1 MTTQPQNKPLLQS
14 NEAAA
19 PEVNQFDVAGVGC
32 VSIDDFLYVDAVR
45 TDDKGR
51 IQARE
56 RQPGGNIATALVA
69 AAVLGARVA
78 FVGRLSDQ
86 DDGALVRADLAAYGV
101 DLQFAPAD
109 LEARPIRATIVVFQH
124 GDRFIAYDDAT
135 RIGLLPGDDV
145 TPLLRSR
152 TVLLDNYALATT
164 IAAFGADMGDVPIVA
179 DVEAEVEF
187 KSLEQVQHLVL
198 PMAFAR
204 RLAAES
210 EPAAIVNA
218 LWNDR
223 RSTVVITDGADGVWF
238 RDAERADCRHQ
249 PSFEVPVVD
258 TTGCGDVFHGA
269 YAVGLARGL
278 GADERIRF
286 AAAAGAICAT
296 GRGGRG
302 RLPTE
307 NDIVDLARSPRTR
320 AAGSGARAR
329 SEGNH

>member
-1 MTTQPQNKPLLQS
+1 MTAQPQNKPS
-14 NEAAA
+14 PRSKAVAA
-19 PEVNQFDVAGVGC
+19 PEVSQFDVAGVGC
-32 VSIDDFLYVDAVR
+32 VSIDDFLYVDAFQ

-51 IQARE
+51 IQSRE

-78 FVGRLSDQ
+78 FVGRLSDRE
-86 DDGALVRADLAAYGV
+86 DGALVRADLAAYGV
-101 DLQFAPAD
+101 DLQFALPD
-109 LEARPIRATIVVFQH
+109 FEARPIRATIVVFQH

-145 TPLLRSR
+145 TALLQSR
-152 TVLLDNYALATT
+152 IVLLDTYALAST
-164 IAAFGADMGDVPIVA
+164 ISAFGAEVGELPIVA
-179 DVEAEVEF
+179 DVEADVDPN
-187 KSLEQVQHLVL
+187 SLAQVQHLVL

-204 RLAAES
+204 RLTAES

-238 RDAERADCRHQ
+238 RDVGSADCRYQ

-269 YAVGLARGL
+269 YAVALARGFD
-278 GADERIRF
+278 AFERVRF

-307 NDIVDLARSPRTR
+307 HD
-320 AAGSGARAR
+320 
-329 SEGNH
+329 

>member
-1 MTTQPQNKPLLQS
+1 M
-14 NEAAA
+14 
-19 PEVNQFDVAGVGC
+19 NQLDVAGVGC
-32 VSIDDFLYVDAVR
+32 VSIDDFLYVDAFQ

-86 DDGALVRADLAAYGV
+86 EDGALVRADLAAHGV
-101 DLQFAPAD
+101 DLQFALPD

-145 TPLLRSR
+145 TPLLQAR
-152 TVLLDNYALATT
+152 TVLLDTYTLSPTITAL
-164 IAAFGADMGDVPIVA
+164 GSDVNRVLIVS
-179 DVEAEVEF
+179 DVEAEVESA
-187 KSLEQVQHLVL
+187 SLKQVQHLVL

-204 RLAAES
+204 RLTGET
-210 EPAAIVNA
+210 EPAVIVSA

-223 RSTVVITDGADGVWF
+223 RAAVVVTDGADGVWF
-238 RDAERADCRHQ
+238 RDATSADCKHQ
-249 PSFEVPVVD
+249 PSFDVPVLD

-269 YAVGLARGL
+269 YAVALAREL
-278 GADERIRF
+278 DTLERVRF

-307 NDIVDLARSPRTR
+307 HDINELVSTGRV
-320 AAGSGARAR
+320 
-329 SEGNH
+329 

>member
-1 MTTQPQNKPLLQS
+1 MTVQPQNKPLLQS

-19 PEVNQFDVAGVGC
+19 REVNQFDVAGVGC
-32 VSIDDFLYVDAVR
+32 VSIDDFLYVDAFQ

-51 IQARE
+51 IRARE
-56 RQPGGNIATALVA
+56 QQFGGNIATALVA
-69 AAVLGARVA
+69 AARLGARVA

-86 DDGALVRADLAAYGV
+86 EDGALVRADLAAHGV
-101 DLQFAPAD
+101 DLQFALSD
-109 LEARPIRATIVVFQH
+109 SEARPIRATIVVFQH

-145 TPLLRSR
+145 TPLLQSR
-152 TVLLDNYALATT
+152 TLLLDTYALAPV
-164 IAAFGADMGDVPIVA
+164 IAALGTDISQVLIVG
-179 DVEAEVEF
+179 DVEAEVDSV
-187 KSLEQVQHLVL
+187 SLKQVQHLVL
-198 PMAFAR
+198 PMTFAR
-204 RLAAES
+204 RMTGES
-210 EPAAIVNA
+210 EPAAIVDA
-218 LWNDR
+218 LWNDQ

-238 RDAERADCRHQ
+238 RDAGSASCRHQ

-269 YAVGLARGL
+269 YAVALARGFDAL
-278 GADERIRF
+278 ERVQF

-307 NDIVDLARSPRTR
+307 QDIAELISTGRV
-320 AAGSGARAR
+320 
-329 SEGNH
+329 

>member
-1 MTTQPQNKPLLQS
+1 M
-14 NEAAA
+14 
-19 PEVNQFDVAGVGC
+19 NQLDVAGVGC
-32 VSIDDFLYVDAVR
+32 VSIDDFLYVDAFQA
-45 TDDKGR
+45 DDKGR

-69 AAVLGARVA
+69 AAGLGARVA
-78 FVGRLSDQ
+78 FVGRLSTRGE
-86 DDGALVRADLAAYGV
+86 GALVRADLASHGV
-101 DLQFAPAD
+101 DLQFALHD
-109 LEARPIRATIVVFQH
+109 SEARPIRATVVVFKH

-145 TPLLRSR
+145 TPLLQSR
-152 TVLLDNYALATT
+152 TVLLDTYALAPT
-164 IAAFGADMGDVPIVA
+164 ITALGSDVNRVLVVA
-179 DVEAEVEF
+179 DVEAEVESA
-187 KSLEQVQHLVL
+187 SLEKVQHLVL

-204 RLAAES
+204 RLTAES
-210 EPAAIVNA
+210 VPAAIVNA

-223 RSTVVITDGADGVWF
+223 RSTVVVTDGADGVWF
-238 RDAERADCRHQ
+238 RDAASTDCYYQ

-269 YAVGLARGL
+269 YAVALARGFD
-278 GADERIRF
+278 ASERVRF

-307 NDIVDLARSPRTR
+307 DDIVELVSTGRV
-320 AAGSGARAR
+320 
-329 SEGNH
+329 

>member
-1 MTTQPQNKPLLQS
+1 MTVQPQNKPLLQS
-14 NEAAA
+14 NEAVARKM
-19 PEVNQFDVAGVGC
+19 NQLDVAGVGC
-32 VSIDDFLYVDAVR
+32 VSIDDFLYVDAFQ

-86 DDGALVRADLAAYGV
+86 EDGALVRADLAAHGV
-101 DLQFAPAD
+101 DLQFALPD

-145 TPLLRSR
+145 TPLLQAR
-152 TVLLDNYALATT
+152 TVLLDTYTLSPTITAL
-164 IAAFGADMGDVPIVA
+164 GSDVNRVLIVS
-179 DVEAEVEF
+179 DVEAEVESA
-187 KSLEQVQHLVL
+187 SLKQVQHLVL

-204 RLAAES
+204 RLTGET
-210 EPAAIVNA
+210 EPEVIVSA

-223 RSTVVITDGADGVWF
+223 RAAVVVTDGADGVWF
-238 RDAERADCRHQ
+238 RDATTADCKHQ
-249 PSFEVPVVD
+249 PSFDVPVLD

-269 YAVGLARGL
+269 YAVALAREL
-278 GADERIRF
+278 DTLERVRF
-286 AAAAGAICAT
+286 AAAAGAVCAT

-307 NDIVDLARSPRTR
+307 HDINELVSTGRV
-320 AAGSGARAR
+320 
-329 SEGNH
+329 

>member
-1 MTTQPQNKPLLQS
+1 M
-14 NEAAA
+14 
-19 PEVNQFDVAGVGC
+19 NQLDVAGVGC
-32 VSIDDFLYVDAVR
+32 VSIDDFLYVDAFQ

-86 DDGALVRADLAAYGV
+86 EDGALVRADLAAHGV
-101 DLQFAPAD
+101 DLQFALPD

-145 TPLLRSR
+145 TPLLQAR
-152 TVLLDNYALATT
+152 TVLLDTYTLSPTITAL
-164 IAAFGADMGDVPIVA
+164 GSDVNRVLIVS
-179 DVEAEVEF
+179 DVEAEVESA
-187 KSLEQVQHLVL
+187 SLKQVQHLVL

-204 RLAAES
+204 RLTGET
-210 EPAAIVNA
+210 EPEVIVSA

-223 RSTVVITDGADGVWF
+223 RAAVVVTDGADGVWF
-238 RDAERADCRHQ
+238 RDATTADCKHQ
-249 PSFEVPVVD
+249 PSFDVPVLD

-269 YAVGLARGL
+269 YAVALAREL
-278 GADERIRF
+278 DTLERVRF
-286 AAAAGAICAT
+286 AAAAGAVCAT

-307 NDIVDLARSPRTR
+307 HDINELLSTGRV
-320 AAGSGARAR
+320 
-329 SEGNH
+329 

>member
-1 MTTQPQNKPLLQS
+1 M
-14 NEAAA
+14 
-19 PEVNQFDVAGVGC
+19 NQLDVAGVGC
-32 VSIDDFLYVDAVR
+32 VSIDDFLYVDAFQ

-86 DDGALVRADLAAYGV
+86 EDGALVRADLAAYGV
-101 DLQFAPAD
+101 DLQFAVSD

-145 TPLLRSR
+145 TPLLQAR
-152 TVLLDNYALATT
+152 TVLLDTHTLSPTITAL
-164 IAAFGADMGDVPIVA
+164 GSDVNRVLIVS
-179 DVEAEVEF
+179 DVEAEVESA
-187 KSLEQVQHLVL
+187 SLKQVQHLVL

-204 RLAAES
+204 RLTGET
-210 EPAAIVNA
+210 EPAVIVSA

-223 RSTVVITDGADGVWF
+223 RAAVVVTDGVDGVWF
-238 RDAERADCRHQ
+238 RDATSADCKHQ
-249 PSFEVPVVD
+249 SSFDVPVLD

-269 YAVGLARGL
+269 YAVALAREL
-278 GADERIRF
+278 DTLERVRF

-307 NDIVDLARSPRTR
+307 QDINELVSTGRV
-320 AAGSGARAR
+320 
-329 SEGNH
+329 

>member
-1 MTTQPQNKPLLQS
+1 M
-14 NEAAA
+14 
-19 PEVNQFDVAGVGC
+19 NQLDVAGVGC
-32 VSIDDFLYVDAVR
+32 VSIDDFLYVDAFQ

-86 DDGALVRADLAAYGV
+86 EDGALVRADLAAHGV
-101 DLQFAPAD
+101 DLQFALPD

-145 TPLLRSR
+145 TPLLQAR
-152 TVLLDNYALATT
+152 TVLLDTYTLSPTITAL
-164 IAAFGADMGDVPIVA
+164 GSDVNRVLIVS
-179 DVEAEVEF
+179 DVEAEVESA
-187 KSLEQVQHLVL
+187 SLKQVQHLVL

-204 RLAAES
+204 RLTGET
-210 EPAAIVNA
+210 EPEVIVSA

-223 RSTVVITDGADGVWF
+223 RAAVVVTDGADGVWF
-238 RDAERADCRHQ
+238 RDATSADCKHQ
-249 PSFEVPVVD
+249 PSFDVPVLD

-269 YAVGLARGL
+269 YAVALARGV
-278 GADERIRF
+278 DIVECVRF

-307 NDIVDLARSPRTR
+307 HDINELVSTGRV
-320 AAGSGARAR
+320 
-329 SEGNH
+329 